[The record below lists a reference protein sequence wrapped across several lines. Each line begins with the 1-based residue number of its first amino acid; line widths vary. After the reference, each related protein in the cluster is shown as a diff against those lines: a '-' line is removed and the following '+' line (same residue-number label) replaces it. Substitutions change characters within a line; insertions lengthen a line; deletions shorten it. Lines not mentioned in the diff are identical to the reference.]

1 MTTAE
6 HAALDLQKKNPQG
19 NGASALVEKV
29 VVGGDLSKL
38 TPAERLSY
46 YSRICMSLGLNPL
59 TRPFQYIWLNGKLTL
74 YAGAGCTDQLRERNG
89 VSITKIERGGDDDTY
104 EVVAYAKDRNGREDA
119 AIGAVAI
126 KGLTG
131 EARANAKMKA
141 ETKAKRRVTLS
152 IVGLGM
158 MDESEVGPGFH
169 LPDES
174 QVTGITEAVR
184 ADVDL
189 ATGEITDAGDPA
201 PAPGEGEGAD
211 PEMERSLLLG
221 KVKGAAD
228 KLGLKAAKRAE
239 LWSQHCGHATP
250 ENADPSA
257 LAELLKAI
265 QALGKAAQG

>member
-1 MTTAE
+1 METELAKRT
-6 HAALDLQKKNPQG
+6 DPS
-19 NGASALVEKV
+19 NGAGALVEKV

-46 YSRICMSLGLNPL
+46 YSRICQSLSLNPL

-74 YAGAGCTDQLRERNG
+74 YAGAGCTDQLRDRNG

-104 EVVAYAKDRNGREDA
+104 EVIAYAKDRNGREDA

-158 MDESEVGPGFH
+158 MDESEVGPGFR

-174 QVTGITEAVR
+174 QVTGISEAVR
-184 ADVDL
+184 ADVDPE
-189 ATGEITDAGDPA
+189 TGEIKAGAEPEPEAGSGAGDP
-201 PAPGEGEGAD
+201 EQ
-211 PEMERSLLLG
+211 ERSLLLG
-221 KVKGAAD
+221 YVKGAAD

-239 LWSQHCGHATP
+239 LWAKFCGHATP
-250 ENADPSA
+250 ENVDPSA

-265 QALGKAAQG
+265 RELGKAAQGK

>member
-6 HAALDLQKKNPQG
+6 QAALDLRKDPTA
-19 NGASALVEKV
+19 NGGSALVEKV
-29 VVGGDLSKL
+29 VVGGDLAKL
-38 TPAERLSY
+38 SAAERLSY
-46 YSRICMSLGLNPL
+46 YTRICMSLGLNPL

-74 YAGAGCTDQLRERNG
+74 YAGAGCTDQLRGKHG

-104 EVVAYAKDRNGREDA
+104 EVVVYAKDKTGREDA

-141 ETKAKRRVTLS
+141 ETKGKRRVTLS

-158 MDESEVGPGFH
+158 MDESEVGPGFR

-184 ADVDL
+184 ADVDPE
-189 ATGEITDAGDPA
+189 TGEIKDGTDPVPA
-201 PAPGEGEGAD
+201 DDVAPDFEA
-211 PEMERSLLLG
+211 ERSLLLG

-228 KLGLKAAKRAE
+228 KMGLKAAKRAE
-239 LWSQHCGHATP
+239 LWTQHCGHMTP
-250 ENADPSA
+250 ENVDPSA
-257 LAELLKAI
+257 LAELLKALH
-265 QALGKAAQG
+265 ALGKAAQG

>member
-1 MTTAE
+1 MTTE
-6 HAALDLQKKNPQG
+6 QIALEARKDGQV
-19 NGASALVEKV
+19 ASAAGLVEKV

-46 YSRICMSLGLNPL
+46 YSRICQSLGLNPL

-74 YAGAGCTDQLRERNG
+74 YAGAGCTDQLRDRNQ

-104 EVVAYAKDRNGREDA
+104 EVVVYAKDKTGREDA

-141 ETKAKRRVTLS
+141 ETKGKRRVTLS

-158 MDESEVGPGFH
+158 MDESEVGPGFR

-184 ADVDL
+184 ADVDPE
-189 ATGEITDAGDPA
+189 TGEIKEGGEPAPEAGTGEGDP
-201 PAPGEGEGAD
+201 EQ
-211 PEMERSLLLG
+211 ERSLLLG
-221 KVKGAAD
+221 RVKGAAD
-228 KLGLKAAKRAE
+228 KLGLKAPKRAE
-239 LWSQHCGHATP
+239 LWSQYCGHATP
-250 ENADPSA
+250 ENVDPSA

-265 QALGKAAQG
+265 QALGKAAAGK